1 MALLSNLNILDGV
14 EQSQTKLLLID
25 DDKPMSQAL
34 LEYLSEYDFSAKA
47 VHHPQDALQVLKQCR
62 FDLILLDLML
72 PEIDGLALLKLIR
85 HEHDTPII
93 MVTAKSE
100 LSDKVLGLEIG
111 ADDYLAKPFEP
122 RELVARIKSVIR
134 RHEPKTKQKD
144 RLIFNAASRLISV
157 GGLVIE
163 LTEVE
168 VELFRCLKENA
179 GKAVSRSFLYSQVKG
194 VGGQIEIETRAV
206 DHAISR
212 LRKKLSE
219 ISGYHQY
226 IQTVRG
232 KGYLFIEAL

>member
-1 MALLSNLNILDGV
+1 MSNLIKLNGI
-14 EQSQTKLLLID
+14 EQAQTKLLLID
-25 DDKPMSQAL
+25 DDKPMSQTL
-34 LEYLSEYDFSAKA
+34 HEYLTEHDFSTKA
-47 VHHPQDALQVLKQCR
+47 VHHPQDALRVLKQCH

-72 PEIDGLALLKLIR
+72 PEIDGLALLKVIR
-85 HEHDTPII
+85 QEHDTPII
-93 MVTAKSE
+93 MVTAKGE

-111 ADDYLAKPFEP
+111 ADDYVAKPFEP

-134 RHEPKTKQKD
+134 RHEPIPKRKD
-144 RLIFNAASRLISV
+144 RLIFNAISRLISV
-157 GGLVIE
+157 GDLIIE

-168 VELFRCLKENA
+168 VELFRCLEENE
-179 GKAVSRSFLYSQVKG
+179 GKAVSRAFLYAQIKG
-194 VGGQIEIETRAV
+194 VGGHIEIETRAV

-232 KGYLFIEAL
+232 KGYLFIQESK